1 VNAISQPIVDHTPVM
16 VDEVLQTLAVQP
28 GGRYVDSTLGG
39 GGHANAVLEA
49 ASPGGLLLGIDADPR
64 AVGFARARLAPFGD
78 AALLLEANFRDIGA
92 ICRAHGFDP
101 VHGVLFDLGLSSM
114 QLSDEDRGFSFQTE
128 APLDMRF
135 SPEQSLTAS
144 DIVNSYPE
152 QELADLIWRN
162 GQERHSRAIARR
174 IVQER
179 PLSTTLDLSRA
190 VRRAVG
196 GGGRLR
202 IHPATRTFQAIRIA
216 VNDELENLTVAL
228 DQALGLLGHGGRL
241 VVISYHSLE
250 DTIVKGFMRREARDC
265 VCPPETPVC
274 ICGHKAT
281 LRPVTRGALRPHA
294 GEVTVNPRSRSARLR
309 AAERL

>member
-1 VNAISQPIVDHTPVM
+1 
-16 VDEVLQTLAVQP
+16 
-28 GGRYVDSTLGG
+28 
-39 GGHANAVLEA
+39 
-49 ASPGGLLLGIDADPR
+49 
-64 AVGFARARLAPFGD
+64 
-78 AALLLEANFRDIGA
+78 
-92 ICRAHGFDP
+92 
-101 VHGVLFDLGLSSM
+101 M
-114 QLSDEDRGFSFQTE
+114 QLSDDDRGFSFQIE

-174 IVQER
+174 IVKER
-179 PLSTTLDLSRA
+179 PLSTTLDLAHA

-228 DQALGLLGHGGRL
+228 DQALSLLGHGGRL